1 MNIDYV
7 DDVGSRRACTYIHKL
22 ERWHSAMADR
32 TDPHA
37 IVVATAEL
45 GKGGVAV
52 NGGGASAATEFCDD
66 DLVQVSVLARWLP
79 SRLVFEFVT
88 GSIRVHGA
96 VRSFLTI
103 ISAKTIQA
111 LE

>member
-1 MNIDYV
+1 
-7 DDVGSRRACTYIHKL
+7 
-22 ERWHSAMADR
+22 MADR
-32 TDPHA
+32 TVPHA

-52 NGGGASAATEFCDD
+52 NGGRAAATEFCDD

-88 GSIRVHGA
+88 GSIGVHGT

>member
-1 MNIDYV
+1 M
-7 DDVGSRRACTYIHKL
+7 YIHQL

-32 TDPHA
+32 TVPHA

-52 NGGGASAATEFCDD
+52 NGGRAASATEFCDD

-88 GSIRVHGA
+88 GSIGVHGT

>member
-1 MNIDYV
+1 M
-7 DDVGSRRACTYIHKL
+7 YIQQL

-32 TDPHA
+32 TVPHA

-52 NGGGASAATEFCDD
+52 NGGRAAATEFCDD

-88 GSIRVHGA
+88 SSIGVHGT

>member
-1 MNIDYV
+1 M
-7 DDVGSRRACTYIHKL
+7 YIQQL

-32 TDPHA
+32 TVPHA

-52 NGGGASAATEFCDD
+52 NGGRAAATATEFCDD

-88 GSIRVHGA
+88 SSIGVHGT

>member
-1 MNIDYV
+1 M
-7 DDVGSRRACTYIHKL
+7 YIHQL
-22 ERWHSAMADR
+22 ERWHLAMADR
-32 TDPHA
+32 TVPHA

-52 NGGGASAATEFCDD
+52 NGGGAAAAAVATEFCDD

-88 GSIRVHGA
+88 GSIGIHGT
-96 VRSFLTI
+96 VWSFLTI

-111 LE
+111 LEYTNSKNP

>member
-1 MNIDYV
+1 
-7 DDVGSRRACTYIHKL
+7 
-22 ERWHSAMADR
+22 MADR
-32 TDPHA
+32 TVPHA

-52 NGGGASAATEFCDD
+52 NGGRATATEFCDD

-88 GSIRVHGA
+88 GSIGVHGT

>member
-1 MNIDYV
+1 M
-7 DDVGSRRACTYIHKL
+7 YIHQL

-32 TDPHA
+32 TVPHA

-52 NGGGASAATEFCDD
+52 NVGRAASATEFCDD

-79 SRLVFEFVT
+79 SRLVFEFVNWST
-88 GSIRVHGA
+88 RHC
-96 VRSFLTI
+96 SFVPDNN
-103 ISAKTIQA
+103 QC
-111 LE
+111 

>member
-1 MNIDYV
+1 
-7 DDVGSRRACTYIHKL
+7 
-22 ERWHSAMADR
+22 MADR
-32 TDPHA
+32 TVPHA

-52 NGGGASAATEFCDD
+52 NGGRAAATEFCDD

-88 GSIRVHGA
+88 GSIGVLCT
-96 VRSFLTI
+96 VKLLNN
-103 ISAKTIQA
+103 QC
-111 LE
+111 

>member
-79 SRLVFEFVT
+79 SRLVFEFVNWST
-88 GSIRVHGA
+88 RHC
-96 VRSFLTI
+96 SFVPDNN
-103 ISAKTIQA
+103 QC
-111 LE
+111 